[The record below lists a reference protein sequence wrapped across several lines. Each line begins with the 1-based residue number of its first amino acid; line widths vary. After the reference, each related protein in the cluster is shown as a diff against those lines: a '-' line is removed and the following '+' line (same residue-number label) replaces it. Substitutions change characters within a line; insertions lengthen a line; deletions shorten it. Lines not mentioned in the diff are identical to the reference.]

1 MNLQWMEKM
10 ANKRGHGKKKSL
22 DRRPKQQHERREEQ
36 V

>member
-10 ANKRGHGKKKSL
+10 ANKRGHGKKSL